1 MKAIYQTQYGKSEV
15 LQYGEQELP
24 KLKSKELRIRNHAS
38 SVNPRDWLIRGGR
51 YQLQFLV
58 PSFPLILGS
67 DFAGEIV
74 ELGDKVMGFK
84 LGDKVF
90 GMKNPSEGL
99 ATYAEEV
106 LASAENAVIIPEGMS
121 YIDAAGVPL
130 CSLTAWQALVNKAGL
145 KSGMSVLIIG
155 ASGGVGSYAVQ
166 ITRALGAEVTAVC
179 SEKNRAMVTGLGAG
193 QVIDYHQCDFLKEG
207 DSYDIIF
214 DTIGRHKLNVCSPV
228 MNSGGTYVSTIP
240 TPENLKSMAVTKI
253 KSLFSKT
260 CKKTS
265 VVMVKSDG
273 DDLEEIAK
281 LIASGKVRP
290 IVDRVFPIQEA
301 NQAHDYSRSLRAK
314 GKIVLNIS

>member
-1 MKAIYQTQYGKSEV
+1 MKAIYQTRYGKSDV

-24 KLKSKELRIRNHAS
+24 KLKSKEVRIKNHAS
-38 SVNPRDWLIRGGR
+38 SVNPRDWMIRGGR

-74 ELGDKVMGFK
+74 ELGDKVVGFS
-84 LGDKVF
+84 LGDRVF

-99 ATYAEEV
+99 ASYAEEV
-106 LASAENAVIIPEGMS
+106 LAPAENVAIIPEGIP

-145 KSGMSVLIIG
+145 KSNMSVLIIG

-166 ITRALGAEVTAVC
+166 IARALGAEITAVC
-179 SEKNRAMVTGLGAG
+179 SEENAAMVRDLGANK
-193 QVIDYHQCDFLKEG
+193 VIDYHQSDFLKAG
-207 DSYDIIF
+207 DRYDVIF
-214 DTIGRHKLNVCSPV
+214 DTIGQHTLKICKPV

-240 TPENLKSMAVTKI
+240 TPENLKAMAVTKI
-253 KSLFSKT
+253 KSLFSNF
-260 CKKTS
+260 CKQAS

-273 DDLEEIAK
+273 GDLEQIAK
-281 LIASGKVRP
+281 LIASGNVRP
-290 IVDRVFPIQEA
+290 IVDRVFPMQGA
-301 NQAHDYSRSLRAK
+301 CQAHDYSRSLRAK
-314 GKIVLNIS
+314 VKII